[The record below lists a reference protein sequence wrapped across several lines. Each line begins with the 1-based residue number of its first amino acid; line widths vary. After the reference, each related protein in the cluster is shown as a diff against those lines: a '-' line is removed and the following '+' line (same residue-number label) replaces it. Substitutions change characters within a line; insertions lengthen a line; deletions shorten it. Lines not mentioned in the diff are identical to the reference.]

1 MLLLLVAILLIALC
15 LCLLYIRRMQLR
27 RSSLLS
33 WLSHEIR
40 TPMNGI
46 IGMSTLLDQT
56 SLDTEQRHYLS
67 TIRTCCD
74 QLLEVA
80 SITLDHPDHPNNHN
94 APERSCPQSSLS
106 SGPLTIPTLA
116 DQYPLHILLA
126 EDNPINQQLALILL
140 KKMGYSPDV
149 ANNGKEVL
157 DLLRKEPYD
166 LIFMDVQM
174 PEMDGLEATRAI
186 RTRRRAAGGTINPV
200 GTAAG
205 NPVGTAAGNPVGT
218 AAGNP
223 IGTAAGPIIIAMTAN
238 TTPQDREECL
248 TSGMDDYLSK
258 PIDLSELTAMLRK
271 WATEKKHP

>member
-1 MLLLLVAILLIALC
+1 
-15 LCLLYIRRMQLR
+15 
-27 RSSLLS
+27 
-33 WLSHEIR
+33 
-40 TPMNGI
+40 MNGI

-200 GTAAG
+200 GTAAI
-205 NPVGTAAGNPVGT
+205 NPVGTAV
-218 AAGNP
+218 GNP

>member
-56 SLDTEQRHYLS
+56 SLNTEQRHYLS

-80 SITLDHPDHPNNHN
+80 SITLDHPDHPDNQPGNTCL
-94 APERSCPQSSLS
+94 RSSLS
-106 SGPLTIPTLA
+106 SSPSTIPSLA
-116 DQYPLHILLA
+116 EQYPLHILLA

-140 KKMGYSPDV
+140 KKMGYSPDI

-157 DLLRKEPYD
+157 ELLHKEPYD

-174 PEMDGLEATRAI
+174 PEMDGLEATRTI
-186 RTRRRAAGGTINPV
+186 RTQKRAAAAASLSTSA
-200 GTAAG
+200 TAQL
-205 NPVGTAAGNPVGT
+205 PAAPN
-218 AAGNP
+218 
-223 IGTAAGPIIIAMTAN
+223 PIIIAMTAN
-238 TTPQDREECL
+238 TTPQDREQCL

-258 PIDLSELTAMLRK
+258 PIDLSELTAMLTK
-271 WATEKKHP
+271 WGAPPTSSSTP